1 MDAEKMIT
9 RKITMD
15 RVVEDGILALLHE
28 KDTDIKILV
37 DVRK

>member
-1 MDAEKMIT
+1 
-9 RKITMD
+9 MD

-28 KDTDIKILV
+28 RDKHIKILV